1 MNKLQTT
8 AAVAAMMLGFGMTAN
23 AADTS
28 EEMRDVDAFKSI
40 KLMGSMDVEVTV
52 GERQSVKVIADSD
65 IIDHLETSVSGDTL
79 RVKLENGHYGHIKVM
94 RVIVTMPEMT
104 GASIQ
109 GSGDMIVTGA
119 AADDFELEL
128 QGSGDATF
136 KKAKFG
142 KIDIE
147 LQGSGD
153 IELDG
158 SCDDIKIELQGSG
171 DVDAGDLKCK
181 TADVDLR
188 GSGDIEFFASES
200 AGVGVHGS
208 GDVVVKGSPDKINSR
223 VRGSGDIIMR

>member
-1 MNKLQTT
+1 MKKLQTT
-8 AAVAAMMLGFGMTAN
+8 AAVAALMLGLGMNAQ

-28 EEMRDVDAFKSI
+28 EEMRDVGAFKEI

-52 GERQSVKVIADSD
+52 GEKQSVKVIADSD
-65 IIDHLETSVSGDTL
+65 IIDHLETTVSGDTL

-109 GSGDMIVTGA
+109 GSGDMIVSGA
-119 AADDFELEL
+119 DAADFELEL

-136 KKAKFG
+136 KKSRFG

-153 IELDG
+153 NELDG
-158 SCDDIKIELQGSG
+158 PCDAIDIELQGSG
-171 DVDAGDLKCK
+171 DIDASDLKCK
-181 TADVDLR
+181 TGEVDLR
-188 GSGDIEFFASES
+188 GSGDIEFYANES
-200 AGVGVHGS
+200 ANVGVHGS
-208 GDVVVKGSPDKINSR
+208 GDVVVLGSPDKINSR

>member
-1 MNKLQTT
+1 MKKLQTT
-8 AAVAAMMLGFGMTAN
+8 AAVAAMMLGFGM
-23 AADTS
+23 AAHAVDTS
-28 EEMRDVDAFKSI
+28 EEMRDVGTFKEI

-52 GERQSVKVIADSD
+52 GEKQSVKVIADSD
-65 IIDHLETSVSGDTL
+65 IIEHLETNVSGDTMHV
-79 RVKLENGHYGHIKVM
+79 RLERGHYGNIKVM

-119 AADDFELEL
+119 DAADFELEL

-136 KKAKFG
+136 RKSKFG

-158 SCDDIKIELQGSG
+158 TCDVIDIELQGSG
-171 DVDAGDLKCK
+171 DIDAGDLKCMSGE
-181 TADVDLR
+181 VDLR
-188 GSGDIEFFASES
+188 GSGDIEFYASES
-200 AGVGVHGS
+200 ANVGVHGS
-208 GDVVVKGSPDKINSR
+208 GDVVVRGSPDKINSR